1 MIIAPIKAL
10 GTIWHI
16 EVFDTDFDQ
25 GLLHEACSKWLAQY
39 ELQYSRFVSDSWI
52 SVLNRDR
59 VILNPDPQLVD
70 LLQLSLEYYQ
80 KTAGVFNIAIGEK
93 IVNAGYNQE
102 YSFVAGDEQ
111 SMVPVLPDI
120 LSVTDQK
127 IEMADGQLDLGG
139 IGKGYAIDALSTY
152 LTTEYDQPFHLINGG
167 GDMYGTSDQGEPI
180 QIHLSHPT
188 DKTLSIGT
196 TEICNNGFA
205 SSSPF
210 LRKWHDPNT
219 GKEENHL
226 LTTNTHA
233 TYVVAPTAVA
243 ADVWATTL
251 AVKLDVFV
259 PQAIKSLAV
268 SKDGSIKKSHAV
280 FNLHTRQS
288 VDQLISK

>member
-25 GLLHEACSKWLAQY
+25 RLLHEACSKWLAQY
-39 ELQYSRFVSDSWI
+39 ELRYSRFLIDSWI

-59 VILNPDPQLVD
+59 VILTPDPQLVD

-80 KTAGVFNIAIGEK
+80 KTDGVFNIAIGEK
-93 IVNAGYNQE
+93 IANAGYDTE
-102 YSFVAGDEQ
+102 YSFVASDDT
-111 SMVPVLPDI
+111 SIAPVLPDI
-120 LSVTDQK
+120 LSITGQK
-127 IEMADGQLDLGG
+127 IEVLDGQLDLGG
-139 IGKGYAIDALSTY
+139 IGKGYAIDTLSAY
-152 LTTEYDQPFHLINGG
+152 LTNKHDLPFHLINGG
-167 GDMYGTSDQGEPI
+167 GDMYGTSDQGSPI

-188 DKTLSIGT
+188 DKTVSIGT
-196 TEICNNGFA
+196 TEIHNNGFA

-219 GKEENHL
+219 GKEQNHL
-226 LTTNTHA
+226 LTINTHA

-251 AVKLDVFV
+251 AVNLDLSV
-259 PQAIKSLAV
+259 PQDIKSLAV
-268 SKDGSIKKSHAV
+268 SKGGSIKKSNPV
-280 FNLHTRQS
+280 FNLHILS
-288 VDQLISK
+288 